1 MEVNNKVK
9 TNYIEE
15 NRGERAIKVHP
26 NYTEVNRGKRAIAN
40 ALKAI
45 VVAAAITT
53 LKGVDGKENSTRL
66 DNNSVKNNEFS
77 WDIFFYTGPG
87 IFALVAGAVGSLA
100 VLCCVGACLK
110 ECAMLPFQ
118 SKSSQNEASSEVPDL
133 ESTESREESDLSE
146 GPTLVVQSNSEDE
159 CLNTE
164 NSSGLDQV

>member
-15 NRGERAIKVHP
+15 NRGERAIKVHH

-53 LKGVDGKENSTRL
+53 LKGVDGLNSTRL

-118 SKSSQNEASSEVPDL
+118 SRSSQNDASSEEPDL
-133 ESTESREESDLSE
+133 ESLESREERDLSKS
-146 GPTLVVQSNSEDE
+146 PTVVQSDSEDE